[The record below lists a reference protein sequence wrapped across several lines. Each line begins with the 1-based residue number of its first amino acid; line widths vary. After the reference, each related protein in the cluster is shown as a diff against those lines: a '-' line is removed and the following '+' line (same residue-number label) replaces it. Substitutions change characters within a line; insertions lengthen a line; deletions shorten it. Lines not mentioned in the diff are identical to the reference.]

1 MNITIYIL
9 IILCSLIK
17 IAFTEEIKRNL
28 PSSDCSSYTDCFNCT
43 IISSCR
49 WNSSKDECIPY
60 DDSSNSGFSISQI
73 NHNDDNDITFLNN
86 YFNFIRKACFLKTS
100 PMISN
105 NQNKIYNSKNI
116 EYCGEHYI
124 IASEENLE
132 NDFKIELKNIKG
144 YYGIPNLLCEY
155 IFFSGMDNFIIN
167 IKINQNEAKNFY
179 LLYSEDSINIIQNIK
194 SSTTLDIE
202 INPSKLNTLIF
213 YSLKSFSSPPFTITY
228 KSTFFHK
235 AKQVLGYVVLTLIIV
250 VIAIIIFAIIYIRKN
265 SYLFKKKEK
274 KIKKNIDKSK
284 AEENSLIKKRS
295 GKTDATGPS
304 LVRNLGP
311 ETPVA
316 FLDKETFYY
325 DKCALDGEFLG
336 NKDDYYEAK
345 CGHLYH
351 QKCYNKLIEESKDKK
366 EIKCVICNKII

>member
-1 MNITIYIL
+1 M
-9 IILCSLIK
+9 
-17 IAFTEEIKRNL
+17 
-28 PSSDCSSYTDCFNCT
+28 
-43 IISSCR
+43 
-49 WNSSKDECIPY
+49 
-60 DDSSNSGFSISQI
+60 
-73 NHNDDNDITFLNN
+73 
-86 YFNFIRKACFLKTS
+86 
-100 PMISN
+100 
-105 NQNKIYNSKNI
+105 
-116 EYCGEHYI
+116 
-124 IASEENLE
+124 
-132 NDFKIELKNIKG
+132 
-144 YYGIPNLLCEY
+144 
-155 IFFSGMDNFIIN
+155 
-167 IKINQNEAKNFY
+167 
-179 LLYSEDSINIIQNIK
+179 
-194 SSTTLDIE
+194 
-202 INPSKLNTLIF
+202 
-213 YSLKSFSSPPFTITY
+213 
-228 KSTFFHK
+228 
-235 AKQVLGYVVLTLIIV
+235 LTLIIV

-274 KIKKNIDKSK
+274 KIKKNIDKTK